1 MNIREPLVHAT
12 YFYLREAPGDGPTR
26 RLERHESFVADAR
39 HRLQS
44 LAGWLAISEPSLP
57 PIPVWE
63 TAGPAHLQPLMQ
75 TGELEGRTN
84 ASALLAAYALRNML
98 LLRVIVAR
106 AGEHDQ
112 TVWSMLDAA
121 LGDSPATPSWLHTAR
136 YWCAV
141 APRPPDDLEH
151 ERLQPVKTPF
161 GVLCLGQDEQAHL
174 LVYPDA
180 RTESRASVFL
190 GSLAVQI
197 DWYAVQA
204 RYRLDAYMDRASNAT
219 RQQQQA
225 LDKVAQAA
233 RWGDGTA
240 DAGQRLS
247 PAPLHAELDMLE
259 STYRDMLADL
269 SATQAA
275 AQDVRALIAG
285 YRAALMRHGLWD
297 AAPTVWEAQTASLM
311 TMHIRIDADVQYIDA
326 ALRQVELVMRVMQ
339 TRISL
344 LHGEREQLLMYLVG
358 VIGFAALVVLVA
370 DTNLARVAVRL
381 LALVIAAGIAW
392 GGWQIGRSRL
402 P

>member
-12 YFYLREAPGDGPTR
+12 YFYLREAPGDSPAR

-44 LAGWLAISEPSLP
+44 LAGWLAMPEPTLP
-57 PIPVWE
+57 PIPAWE
-63 TAGPAHLQPLMQ
+63 TEGPAQLQPLMQ
-75 TGELEGRTN
+75 TGQLAGRTN
-84 ASALLAAYALRNML
+84 ASALVAAYALRNML
-98 LLRVIVAR
+98 LLRVIIAR

-121 LGDSPATPSWLHTAR
+121 LGESPATPSWLHTAR

-141 APRPPDDLEH
+141 APRPPEDLEH

-161 GVLCLGQDEQAHL
+161 GVLCLGQDEQPHL

-180 RTESRASVFL
+180 RTESRANVFL
-190 GSLAVQI
+190 GSLAAQI

-225 LDKVAQAA
+225 LDRVAQVAH
-233 RWGDGTA
+233 WGDGTE
-240 DAGQRLS
+240 QRLLLGL
-247 PAPLHAELDMLE
+247 LHTELDMLE
-259 STYRDMLADL
+259 LTYRDMLADL
-269 SATQAA
+269 SATRAA

-297 AAPTVWEAQTASLM
+297 AAPTVWEAQTASLAA
-311 TMHIRIDADVQYIDA
+311 MHSRIDADVQYVDA
-326 ALRQVELVMRVMQ
+326 ALRQVELVMRIMQ

-344 LHGEREQLLMYLVG
+344 SHGAREQVLVYLVG
-358 VIGFAALVVLVA
+358 VIGFAALAVLVA
-370 DTNLARVAVRL
+370 DTNLARLAVRL
-381 LALVIAAGIAW
+381 VALVVAAGIAW
-392 GGWQIGRSRL
+392 GGWRMGRSRL